1 MLRHL
6 MVHFRMGI
14 KLPSIAENFDPADW
28 MRTHYSEDS
37 VSCGAQ
43 FASVLT
49 KTIKDI
55 MTMNNLQRNTA
66 RMACWT
72 NHSGTTVFLI

>member
-6 MVHFRMGI
+6 MVHFRTGI
-14 KLPSIAENFDPADW
+14 KLPSIADNFGPVDW
-28 MRTHYSEDS
+28 MITHYSEDS

-55 MTMNNLQRNTA
+55 MNSLQRNTA
-66 RMACWT
+66 RMAGWT

>member
-6 MVHFRMGI
+6 MVHFRTGI
-14 KLPSIAENFDPADW
+14 KLPSIADKFDPADW

-43 FASVLT
+43 FASILT
-49 KTIKDI
+49 TTIKDI
-55 MTMNNLQRNTA
+55 MNSLQRNTA
-66 RMACWT
+66 RMAGWT